1 MILNWINAK
10 LKRPPANELR
20 EQVAKLKQE
29 LADEHQCR
37 IGYEQAATKRLAA
50 LEKHMEDVR
59 DGVEALTKVTSLDDT
74 ERNRGYALMFKRSIR
89 RFKDHG

>member
-20 EQVAKLKQE
+20 EQVARLKQE
-29 LADEHQCR
+29 LADEHHCR
-37 IGYEQAATKRLAA
+37 TAYDQAASKRLAA

-59 DGVEALTKVTSLDDT
+59 DCVEALTKLTSTDEI
-74 ERNRGYALMFKRSIR
+74 ERNCGQFHMLR
-89 RFKDHG
+89 RTLFKDG